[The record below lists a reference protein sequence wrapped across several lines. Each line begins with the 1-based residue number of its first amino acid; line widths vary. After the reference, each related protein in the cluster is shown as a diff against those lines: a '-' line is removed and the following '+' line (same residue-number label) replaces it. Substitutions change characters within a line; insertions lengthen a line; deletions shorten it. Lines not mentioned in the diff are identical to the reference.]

1 MTQLQ
6 DELVTFLISAKLN
19 TYASQGGAASAPP
32 LLQGGHQLEYRQG
45 AWFYRD
51 IYFGMAYFIGQEMVY
66 RDEQPFFSMVYGG
79 GMLASQP
86 TAQEM
91 ADVYGFLQVAM
102 RQVQP
107 ERPYRGPQA
116 FHQGDYEYR
125 DESQGEVDNFWG
137 LETIT
142 RQGLAVY
149 QLRYSGGLIR

>member
-1 MTQLQ
+1 MTHLQ

-19 TYASQGGAASAPP
+19 TYASQGGAASTPP
-32 LLQGGHQLEYRQG
+32 LLQGGRQLEYRQG
-45 AWFYRD
+45 GWFYRD

-66 RDEQPFFSMVYGG
+66 RDEQPYFSMVYSG

-91 ADVYGFLQVAM
+91 ADIYGFLQVAM

-107 ERPYRGPQA
+107 ERPYRGPQS
-116 FHQGDYEYR
+116 FRQGDYEYR
-125 DESQGEVDNFWG
+125 DESQGEVDTFWG